1 MSGSYLVGYLMDYN
15 HRRTEREYCQEDGY
29 ATETRINLRSHPDF
43 PIELAR
49 MRNTWWIIALFII
62 TTAVYGVSIRT
73 HLAVAILLQYF
84 IAFCSTG
91 IFTINS
97 AFVIDLYPGA
107 SASATAVNNLMRCLI
122 GAAGVAVVQPIIE
135 ALTAEYTFVLLA
147 GITVAMTPLLW
158 VEQRFGASWR
168 FARNERLESEPG
180 RHENDHDLNVAVEY
194 KTYYDI
200 PPYSLCTWIKVS
212 SMKLF

>member
-1 MSGSYLVGYLMDYN
+1 
-15 HRRTEREYCQEDGY
+15 
-29 ATETRINLRSHPDF
+29 
-43 PIELAR
+43 
-49 MRNTWWIIALFII
+49 MRNTWWIVAFFIV
-62 TTAVYGVSIRT
+62 TTAVYDVSLRT
-73 HLAVAILLQYF
+73 HLAVPIILQYF
-84 IAFCSTG
+84 ISFCATG

-158 VEQRFGASWR
+158 VERRFGAAWR
-168 FARNERLESEPG
+168 LVRNERLESK
-180 RHENDHDLNVAVEY
+180 AA
-194 KTYYDI
+194 KA
-200 PPYSLCTWIKVS
+200 
-212 SMKLF
+212 

>member
-1 MSGSYLVGYLMDYN
+1 MDYN
-15 HRRTEREYCQEDGY
+15 HRLTEREHCQKNGY
-29 ATETRINLRSHPDF
+29 PAETRITLKSHPDF
-43 PIELAR
+43 PIEVAR
-49 MRNTWWIIALFII
+49 MRNTWWIIALFIV
-62 TTAVYGVSIRT
+62 TVAVYGVSLRT
-73 HLAVAILLQYF
+73 HLAVPIILQYF

-122 GAAGVAVVQPIIE
+122 GAAGVAVVQLIID

-158 VEQRFGASWR
+158 VEQKFGASWR
-168 FARNERLESEPG
+168 FARDKRLKSE
-180 RHENDHDLNVAVEY
+180 L
-194 KTYYDI
+194 
-200 PPYSLCTWIKVS
+200 
-212 SMKLF
+212 